1 MHELSIATALIGQV
15 LDLAQANGLTTVSRV
30 EVAVGTRRMVVH
42 ESLEM
47 AFEAVSVGTIA
58 EHARVVLTE
67 EAMAATCRACG
78 HAYAPTLR
86 DFRCP
91 SCRKADPELTA
102 GSDIR
107 ITSIT
112 GDAPDEAPHG

>member
-15 LDLAQANGLTTVSRV
+15 LDLAAANGLTSVTRV
-30 EVAVGTRRMVVH
+30 AVAVGTRRMVVH
-42 ESLEM
+42 ESLAM

-58 EHARVVLTE
+58 ENARIELTE

-91 SCRKADPELTA
+91 ACGQAQAELTA
-102 GSDIR
+102 GNDIR
-107 ITSIT
+107 ITAIT
-112 GDAPDEAPHG
+112 GDAPD